1 MLSAFL
7 VPFER
12 AFCFQITEQHSKLS
26 RALQDHGSYLAS
38 NGWTVTR
45 ANVPEIK
52 LRDKTIYLR
61 GDDGDKDLRVHRIW
75 DLSNDRARDKYLNQI
90 NDALQEF
97 VNFASTPSF
106 SIPLT
111 EKYFD
116 ASALNYLSNWKCP
129 ERGCWCKRDVMGS
142 YPLGTV
148 KSPKS
153 NKVSSKPIIRA

>member
-38 NGWTVTR
+38 NGWTVTK
-45 ANVPEIK
+45 AIAPEIK

-75 DLSNDRARDKYLNQI
+75 DLSNDMARDKYLNQI
-90 NDALQEF
+90 NSALQEF
-97 VNFASTPSF
+97 VNFASAPQMT
-106 SIPLT
+106 I
-111 EKYFD
+111 EEIY
-116 ASALNYLSNWKCP
+116 NYACSKWYLP
-129 ERGCWCKRDVMGS
+129 PGCDVVDNG
-142 YPLGTV
+142 PLGTV
-148 KSPKS
+148 ARPKS
-153 NKVSSKPIIRA
+153 NKVSSKRIIRA

>member
-1 MLSAFL
+1 MLSAYL

-26 RALQDHGSYLAS
+26 RALQDHGTYLAS

-45 ANVPEIK
+45 ANAPEIK

-61 GDDGDKDLRVHRIW
+61 GDDGDKNLRVHRIW
-75 DLSNDRARDKYLNQI
+75 DLSNDRARDIALTSI

-97 VNFASTPSF
+97 VNFASNPTPS
-106 SIPLT
+106 
-111 EKYFD
+111 Y
-116 ASALNYLSNWKCP
+116 ALDPGWLRRNVYNT
-129 ERGCWCKRDVMGS
+129 
-142 YPLGTV
+142 LGTV
-148 KSPKS
+148 ACPKS

>member
-12 AFCFQITEQHSKLS
+12 AFCFQVTEQHSKLS

-45 ANVPEIK
+45 ANAPEIK
-52 LRDKTIYLR
+52 LGDKAIYLR

-97 VNFASTPSF
+97 VNFASAPRN
-106 SIPLT
+106 
-111 EKYFD
+111 FD
-116 ASALNYLSNWKCP
+116 WY
-129 ERGCWCKRDVMGS
+129 RDEMGS
-142 YPLGTV
+142 YPLGVV
-148 KSPKS
+148 KSFQTPITYPKS
-153 NKVSSKPIIRA
+153 NEVSSKPIIRA